1 MELSRPVGSVSTVN
15 RQLWERVHT
24 YFVGKRNTKQLTWII
39 KRPCS
44 TTHSSYNNKTDSQ
57 SFSSEFRNAIIAWP
71 NICHNHSPN
80 IDIKQW
86 SSDERSS
93 KNRTL
98 NYKQTQHEATWL
110 INCWLG
116 RFFLKRKHIQSFSQN
131 KKQKHPKSSI
141 TPPFWKTQCYNFDLL
156 ITKAYRFLVG
166 GFNPF
171 EILVQLDHFPK

>member
-15 RQLWERVHT
+15 RQLSERVQT
-24 YFVGKRNTKQLTWII
+24 YFVGKRNTKQLVWII

-57 SFSSEFRNAIIAWP
+57 SFSSESRKAIIARP
-71 NICHNHSPN
+71 NICHNHSQN
-80 IDIKQW
+80 INIKQW

-93 KNRTL
+93 KNRTR
-98 NYKQTQHEATWL
+98 NYKQTQHEATSL

-131 KKQKHPKSSI
+131 KK
-141 TPPFWKTQCYNFDLL
+141 TKTSKIIHNS
-156 ITKAYRFLVG
+156 A
-166 GFNPF
+166 
-171 EILVQLDHFPK
+171 ILENTMLQLRPTHHESLPVF